1 MGSLSLEE
9 KLLNERFSRK
19 FTILAIKHT
28 FLHQNAH
35 QLRAQKVTKLGENGY
50 GQLTLSSKRSPIDC
64 RVVFISLFLHC
75 SLRQHTFAKR
85 LQHQHMCN
93 ELIDK
98 KVRDPLTISK
108 SKTSTVF
115 LTRKHFYQRKWGG
128 VWGEGGINVNI
139 ILTSLTQE
147 KRRMKRQ
154 PSGTRAWYDYH
165 NDRIKI
171 MFKNVLIKVLFKAVA
186 RIKHQ
191 ILKGLF

>member
-1 MGSLSLEE
+1 MLTPAKSVEGYKIGGKCLW
-9 KLLNERFSRK
+9 
-19 FTILAIKHT
+19 TINVEFGKISNRLPSC
-28 FLHQNAH
+28 FY
-35 QLRAQKVTKLGENGY
+35 QLVP
-50 GQLTLSSKRSPIDC
+50 TL
-64 RVVFISLFLHC
+64 F

-85 LQHQHMCN
+85 LQHQHMCD

-115 LTRKHFYQRKWGG
+115 LTRKRFYQRKWGG

-186 RIKHQ
+186 RIKH
-191 ILKGLF
+191 